1 MAPSGHSGRG
11 ATSATIRLRSTERA
25 ELSISFLRRKKNEP
39 EPPPPAPPVED
50 VDASEYSAR
59 LTFMGRS
66 SDALRLVAGPKA
78 AAALPS
84 MVASFT
90 EGRVEVI
97 EPLPLDLANASPAME
112 RFTELQQWVVARRD
126 VGPVGRHALWVLEQI
141 DALDM
146 TVDTFYCALLYGE
159 TDTGGYPEY
168 QAIVGGLASHWDELS
183 GELIVRAVVGW
194 GGKGLRG
201 DTDRIGQKLLSTLH
215 ANLIASGHA
224 LGPAEARLPLVGER
238 TGLSC
243 MHCGFQAG
251 TVSAMYCPRC
261 GMRMSRTG

>member
-11 ATSATIRLRSTERA
+11 ATGGTIRLRSTERA
-25 ELSISFLRRKKNEP
+25 ELSISFLRRKKNDPEP
-39 EPPPPAPPVED
+39 LPPPPAVKD
-50 VDASEYSAR
+50 VDASEHSAR
-59 LTFMGRS
+59 LTLMGRS
-66 SDALRLVAGPKA
+66 SDALRMAAGPAA

-97 EPLPLDLANASPAME
+97 EPLPLDLADASPAME

-146 TVDTFYCALLYGE
+146 TVDTFYCALLHGE

-261 GMRMSRTG
+261 GMRMSRSG

>member
-1 MAPSGHSGRG
+1 MARSGHSGPG
-11 ATSATIRLRSTERA
+11 SPGLTIDPRSRERA
-25 ELSISFLRRKKNEP
+25 DLSISFLRRKKNEP
-39 EPPPPAPPVED
+39 EPPPPAPPVEE
-50 VDASEYSAR
+50 VEAREYSAR
-59 LTFMGRS
+59 LTLMGRS
-66 SDALRLVAGPKA
+66 SDALRLAPGPASA
-78 AAALPS
+78 AVLPS
-84 MVASFT
+84 IVESFT
-90 EGRVEVI
+90 DNRVETI

-159 TDTGGYPEY
+159 TDTSGYPEY
-168 QAIVGGLASHWDELS
+168 QAIVGGIASHWDELS
-183 GELIVRAVVGW
+183 GELVARAVVGW

-201 DTDRIGQKLLSTLH
+201 DTDRIGGKLLSTLH
-215 ANLIASGHA
+215 ANLLASGHA
-224 LGPAEARLPLVGER
+224 LGPAEATLPLVGER
-238 TGLSC
+238 TGLAC

-261 GMRMSRTG
+261 GMRMTRSS

>member
-1 MAPSGHSGRG
+1 M
-11 ATSATIRLRSTERA
+11 
-25 ELSISFLRRKKNEP
+25 SISFLRRRKQDP
-39 EPPPPAPPVED
+39 EPAEPPAPPVED
-50 VDASEYSAR
+50 VEAREYSLR
-59 LTFMGRS
+59 LTLMGRS
-66 SDALRLVAGPKA
+66 SDSLRLPAGPA
-78 AAALPS
+78 TAAALPS
-84 MVASFT
+84 IVESLVDA
-90 EGRVEVI
+90 RVEII
-97 EPLPLDLANASPAME
+97 EPLPLDLANASPAMD

-126 VGPVGRHALWVLEQI
+126 VGPVGRHGLWVLELI

-146 TVDTFYCALLYGE
+146 TVDTFYCTLLHGE
-159 TDTGGYPEY
+159 TDTSGYPEY

-215 ANLIASGHA
+215 ANLMASGYV
-224 LGPAEARLPLVGER
+224 LGPAEARLPLIGER

-261 GMRMSRTG
+261 GMRMTRTA